1 MNLTPPDRVTVM
13 TCIGCGAMSVPGA
26 CPGTC
31 SGERKLELVPAS
43 DYDEAQI
50 QGDAA
55 AAQIE
60 KLRLLLET
68 FVASDSADPTEALP
82 ALAASARDVLRGA
95 PSGSVTAD
103 DDEAD
108 SVVTW
113 WCPRCGGIDAPQ
125 PCIGVCISRPV
136 EWVNLQ
142 SFERERHRRASLV
155 DQLRELTDVARAL
168 GFVTPR
174 PGQVDRNWQALQARA
189 SRALSAL
196 EPVLS

>member
-1 MNLTPPDRVTVM
+1 MSLTPPDRVTVM
-13 TCIGCGAMSVPGA
+13 TCIGCGAMTVPGA

-31 SGERKLELVPAS
+31 SDERKLELVPAS
-43 DYDEAQI
+43 DYDRAQT

-60 KLRLLLET
+60 KLRLLLES
-68 FVASDSADPTEALP
+68 FVASDSADPAQALP
-82 ALAASARDVLRGA
+82 GLAASARAVLRDA
-95 PSGSVTAD
+95 PATSVVAE
-103 DDEAD
+103 DEETEP
-108 SVVTW
+108 VVTW

-136 EWVNLQ
+136 EWANRQDFDRV
-142 SFERERHRRASLV
+142 RDRRASLL

-174 PGQVDRNWQALQARA
+174 SGQEERNWQALQARA
-189 SRALSAL
+189 SQALSAL